1 MMSILLSVYLPC
13 LGIAFVCTAVWSAV
27 VYYAHGV
34 RLTPDGAMYLQAGR
48 RETPPKPY
56 CYRWLMPWLLRTN
69 RTAWYWMAVTSTW
82 MQTFALSVMLTL
94 GLNIAIPAL
103 AAILILYLALPITRI
118 NLKYEALVDAPALA
132 TAAIAIVLLLVGH
145 PYLAVLLSLISGM
158 FKETGP
164 VLAWLGAWSM
174 TLPLS
179 YLLLLGLIAP
189 LVAFIVVK
197 PGPIPPTYQWLSH
210 PFQSARQFRGPGVFS
225 AGRMILPWGVFLVL
239 LPLASPSFP
248 VVVALLLFYGT
259 MAVATDESRL
269 YQWSALVVIVATAPL
284 ISSLSSPVLFL
295 MCIIQIFNPYS
306 EVPV

>member
-1 MMSILLSVYLPC
+1 MMLTLSSVLLPL
-13 LGIAFVCTAVWSAV
+13 LGGSFVLTAAWVAV
-27 VYYAHGV
+27 IYYAHGL
-34 RLTPDGAMYLQAGR
+34 RLTPDGELYLQAGR
-48 RETPPKPY
+48 RESTPKPY
-56 CYRWLMPWLLRTN
+56 CYRWLAPWLLRTN
-69 RTAWYWMAVTSTW
+69 KTAWYWMAATSTW
-82 MQTFALSVMLTL
+82 MQTFSLSVLLTL
-94 GLNIAIPAL
+94 GLSMPMPAV
-103 AAILILYLALPITRI
+103 AATLILYLALPITRI

-179 YLLLLGLIAP
+179 SLLLLGLMAP
-189 LVAFIVVK
+189 LVSFVVVR
-197 PGPIPPTYQWLSH
+197 PGPVSPRYHWLNN
-210 PFQSARQFRGPGVFS
+210 PFQSARQFRGAGVFS

-259 MAVATDESRL
+259 MLVANDESRL

-284 ISSLSSPVLFL
+284 ISSLSSPVLFFICL
-295 MCIIQIFNPYS
+295 IQIFNPYS